1 MTATETPP
9 PPEDELPD
17 TSGGELISPAG
28 PDEVRPSDPTEDPT
42 EEPTEPATGDAEE
55 REFVVRDAAKEVAGK
70 LGAIGSGRSG

>member
-17 TSGGELISPAG
+17 TSGGELIPPAG
-28 PDEVRPSDPTEDPT
+28 PDGVRPPAPT
-42 EEPTEPATGDAEE
+42 TGDAGE
-55 REFVVRDAAKEVAGK
+55 RDVIRDADKDVAGK